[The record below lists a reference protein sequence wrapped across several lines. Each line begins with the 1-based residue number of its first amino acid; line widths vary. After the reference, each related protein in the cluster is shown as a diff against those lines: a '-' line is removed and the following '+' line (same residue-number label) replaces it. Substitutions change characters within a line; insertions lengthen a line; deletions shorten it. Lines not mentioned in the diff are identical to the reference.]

1 MKHSI
6 QSTEDLGLVVRAVRK
21 STRMRQDDLAAVVG
35 VSQQF
40 AVDVERG
47 KATVQFGRVLRLLEE
62 LGILL
67 NVDIPDEA
75 SCKLDELRNRPT
87 GSPRVRRRRGDAPP
101 ATLSANGST
110 SPQSQG
116 DIDLTEGTR

>member
-1 MKHSI
+1 MKHPIRSP
-6 QSTEDLGLVVRAVRK
+6 EDLALVIRAVRK

-47 KATVQFGRVLRLLEE
+47 KPTVQFGRVLRLLEE
-62 LGILL
+62 LGVSL

-75 SCKLDELRNRPT
+75 SRKLEELRSKPAGALRMP
-87 GSPRVRRRRGDAPP
+87 RRRRDSPSDTP
-101 ATLSANGST
+101 STRSATAAQ
-110 SPQSQG
+110 PQG
-116 DIDLTEGTR
+116 DVDLAGGSR

>member
-6 QSTEDLGLVVRAVRK
+6 RSTEDLGRVVRAVRK

-62 LGILL
+62 LGISL

-75 SCKLDELRNRPT
+75 SCKLEALRNGPA
-87 GSPRVRRRRGDAPP
+87 GSPRVRRGRRDAPVETGP
-101 ATLSANGST
+101 TA
-110 SPQSQG
+110 PPPQG
-116 DIDLTEGTR
+116 DIDLAEGSR

>member
-6 QSTEDLGLVVRAVRK
+6 HSSEDLALIIRAVRK

-47 KATVQFGRVLRLLEE
+47 KLTVQFGRVLRLLEE
-62 LGILL
+62 LGISL
-67 NVDIPDEA
+67 NVDITDEA
-75 SCKLDELRNRPT
+75 SRKLEELRSKLP
-87 GSPRVRRRRGDAPP
+87 GALRVQRRRRDEPP
-101 ATLSANGST
+101 PKSATE
-110 SPQSQG
+110 PQPPH
-116 DIDLTEGTR
+116 DIGGTEGSR

>member
-1 MKHSI
+1 MKHPI
-6 QSTEDLGLVVRAVRK
+6 RSTEDLGLVIRAVRK

-62 LGILL
+62 LGIAL

-75 SCKLDELRNRPT
+75 SRKLEELRNRPA
-87 GSPRVRRRRGDAPP
+87 GPPRVRRGRRDAP
-101 ATLSANGST
+101 AANGST
-110 SPQSQG
+110 GPPPQG
-116 DIDLTEGTR
+116 DIDLAESAR

>member
-6 QSTEDLGLVVRAVRK
+6 RSSEDLALVIRAVRK

-47 KATVQFGRVLRLLEE
+47 KPTVQFGRVLRLLEE
-62 LGILL
+62 LGISL

-75 SCKLDELRNRPT
+75 SRKLEELRSKPA
-87 GSPRVRRRRGDAPP
+87 GGLRVQRRRRDAP
-101 ATLSANGST
+101 
-110 SPQSQG
+110 SPSGTTEPPLG
-116 DIDLTEGTR
+116 DIDRTEGSR

>member
-6 QSTEDLGLVVRAVRK
+6 RSPEDLALVIRAVRK

-47 KATVQFGRVLRLLEE
+47 KPTVQFGRVLRLLEE
-62 LGILL
+62 LGVSL

-75 SCKLDELRNRPT
+75 SRKLEELRNKPA
-87 GSPRVRRRRGDAPP
+87 GALRVRRPRRDAPS
-101 ATLSANGST
+101 ATPSASGAT
-110 SPQSQG
+110 GPQPLG
-116 DIDLTEGTR
+116 DIDLTEGSR